1 MKEETVAE
9 LKKRIADLE
18 QRDKR
23 ITAELREFIKAEEV
37 MIAAGIVTEK
47 KVKQAHEIV
56 QSFGA

>member
-1 MKEETVAE
+1 MKPESIDD

-23 ITAELREFIKAEEV
+23 ITAELYEYINAENV
-37 MIAAGIVTEK
+37 MIAAGLVSEV

-56 QSFGA
+56 QKFGA